1 MYVNVFYTRLCFSF
15 SPHASLFALGLQQKT
30 QIGLGFV
37 LHGAAIA
44 ESRNNTIYI
53 YKYIRYV
60 KHCSIT
66 FLLLNDI
73 ILFDLIELLPK

>member
-1 MYVNVFYTRLCFSF
+1 MFSIHDCAF
-15 SPHASLFALGLQQKT
+15 FTPHTSLFALGLQQKT

-44 ESRNNTIYI
+44 ESRNNIHI
-53 YKYIRYV
+53 YKYVRYV